1 MNAPQDYVYSLAV
14 SPAFVRDGLCFAA
27 RQSGLYRSTDC
38 GLSWK
43 IANLQLRESPAIL
56 ALALSP
62 TFPTDG
68 TAFAGVAG
76 GVLRSHDHGSRWQ
89 AIPLPPPSPAVSCL
103 AVSPAYEEDG
113 QVFAGTLEDGVF
125 RSADRGQS
133 WHAWNFG
140 LLDLRCLA
148 LAVSPRF
155 VGDETLFVGTE
166 TGLYR
171 STNGG
176 RAWRE
181 VEPLADAA
189 PILSLAV
196 GAGRDLIIFSGT
208 DRAGL
213 WRSTDGGRSWE
224 VLGRDVLTGAI
235 NAVLLDPH
243 YPTQLD
249 ILALCDDTAWLSRD
263 DGRTWGQVLGEGIS
277 AIAAPEGLSPGAT
290 VLVGHLDGRVV
301 LDALSWE
308 S

>member
-1 MNAPQDYVYSLAV
+1 MNAVQDYVYSLAA
-14 SPAFVRDGLCFAA
+14 SPAFARDGLCFAA
-27 RQSGLYRSTDC
+27 RRSGLYRSADHGMT
-38 GLSWK
+38 WK
-43 IANLQLRESPAIL
+43 AADVHLQLREPLAVL

-62 TFPTDG
+62 AFPTDG

-76 GVLRSHDHGSRWQ
+76 GVLRSRDHGAAWE
-89 AIPLPPPSPAVSCL
+89 AIPLPAPPPTVSCL

-125 RSADRGQS
+125 RSADRGRS

-155 VGDETLFVGTE
+155 AADETLFVGTE

-181 VEPLADAA
+181 VEPLSEAA
-189 PILSLAV
+189 PILSLALA
-196 GAGRDLIIFSGT
+196 AGPDLVIFAGT
-208 DRAGL
+208 DATGL
-213 WRSTDGGRSWE
+213 WRSADGGRSWE
-224 VLGRDVLTGAI
+224 PLGRDALTGAI
-235 NAVLLDPH
+235 NSVLLGPR
-243 YPTQLD
+243 YPTEPD
-249 ILALCDDTAWLSRD
+249 ILALCDDTVWLSRD
-263 DGRTWGQVLGEGIS
+263 DGRTWRPVLGEGIS

-290 VLVGHLDGRVV
+290 VLVGDLAGRVMRDT
-301 LDALSWE
+301 LP
-308 S
+308 